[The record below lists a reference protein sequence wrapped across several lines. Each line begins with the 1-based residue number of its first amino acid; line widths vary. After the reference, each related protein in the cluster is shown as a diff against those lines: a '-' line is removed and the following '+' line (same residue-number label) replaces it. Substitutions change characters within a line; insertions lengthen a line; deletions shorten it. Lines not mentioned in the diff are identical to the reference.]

1 MSDSS
6 MTDAPATGTRTAD
19 AWHELLHGRRWSSP
33 DTVWVEDGTEYSGAD
48 VGRLAAAVEASVR
61 AHGPARVV
69 VIRSR
74 CKLGCFAGQ
83 LGAWRA
89 GSVAVADD
97 HRLTEREFD
106 RIRPDLVLTMS
117 EGPHPSVEAAARPP
131 RRPRPEPL
139 PDEVVA
145 VNYTSGSTGSRKAVA
160 VGRDN
165 LLALFACRDLDVPAP
180 GALTA
185 GSFATPTYDGWWFDT
200 WRTVATGGRVVCL
213 PHVND
218 DVFAWPGL
226 VRTYGISRL
235 LLPAAVLATVVEVL
249 PEAVADIPWLFSGGE
264 QFRVST
270 YRQARQ
276 AGLRHAF
283 VNLYGPTEATF
294 ATHHYRLPEDL
305 TAPTVPIGRP
315 LAGCRQVLRPADDGP
330 PGTRELVVTGPFVCL
345 GYLDDGVLTHRFH
358 DEEGRPSYRTGD
370 LVRTDGDGDLVFAGR
385 LDGEVKVN
393 GMRVDTAALEQRVT
407 ALPRVRDCRVVQG
420 ERHTVAFV
428 RTDPATL
435 GDPATRTRIETV
447 VQDFSTAIGISLVDR
462 YPVRAGGKVDVPTL
476 MDHYRTTDKAEET

>member
-1 MSDSS
+1 
-6 MTDAPATGTRTAD
+6 MTDT
-19 AWHELLHGRRWSSP
+19 WHELLHGRQWSSAS
-33 DTVWVEDGTEYSGAD
+33 TVWVEDGTEYSWAQ
-48 VGRLAAAVEASVR
+48 VGRIAAAVEASVR

-74 CKLGCFAGQ
+74 HKLGCFAGQ

-97 HRLTEREFD
+97 HTLTDREFD
-106 RIRPDLVLTMS
+106 RVRPDLTLTVS
-117 EGPHPSVEAAARPP
+117 VGAHPSVEPAGRPA
-131 RRPRPEPL
+131 RRPRPQPL
-139 PDEVVA
+139 PDDVVA
-145 VNYTSGSTGSRKAVA
+145 VNHTSGSTGSRKAVA
-160 VGRDN
+160 VSRGN
-165 LLALFACRDLDVPAP
+165 LLALFACRDLDVPVP
-180 GALTA
+180 GGLTA

-200 WRTVATGGRVVCL
+200 WRTVAAGGRVVCL

-226 VRTYGISRL
+226 ARTYGIGRL

-276 AGLRHAF
+276 AGLRPTF

-294 ATHHYRLPEDL
+294 ATHHHRLPEDL
-305 TAPTVPIGRP
+305 TAPAVPIGRP
-315 LAGCRQVLRPADDGP
+315 LDGCRQVLRRPDDGP
-330 PGTRELVVTGPFVCL
+330 PDARELVVNGPFVCL
-345 GYLDDGVLTHRFH
+345 GYLDDGVLTHRFR
-358 DEEGRPSYRTGD
+358 DEEGQPSYRTGD
-370 LVRTDGDGDLVFAGR
+370 LVRADGDGNLVFAGR
-385 LDGEVKVN
+385 LDGQVKVN

-407 ALPRVRDCRVVQG
+407 ALPRVRDCRVVQH

-435 GDPATRTRIETV
+435 GDPATRSRIETV
-447 VQDFSTAIGISLVDR
+447 VQDFSSAIGISLVDR

>member
-1 MSDSS
+1 
-6 MTDAPATGTRTAD
+6 MTDT
-19 AWHELLHGRRWSSP
+19 WHELLHGPRWVSP
-33 DTVWVEDGTEYSGAD
+33 ATVWVEDGTEYSWAD
-48 VGRLAAAVEASVR
+48 VGRLASAVESAVR

-69 VIRSR
+69 VVRSR
-74 CKLGCFAGQ
+74 HKLGCFAGQ

-97 HRLTEREFD
+97 HTLTEPEFA
-106 RIRPDLVLTMS
+106 RVRPDLTLAVTP
-117 EGPHPSVEAAARPP
+117 GPHPSVEPTGGPAHRP
-131 RRPRPEPL
+131 RREPL
-139 PDEVVA
+139 PDEAVA
-145 VNYTSGSTGSRKAVA
+145 VNYTSGSTGGRKAVA
-160 VGRDN
+160 VSRGN
-165 LLALFACRDLDVPAP
+165 LLALFACRDLDTP
-180 GALTA
+180 GPGPLTA

-200 WRTVATGGRVVCL
+200 WRTVAAGGRVVCL

-218 DVFAWPGL
+218 DVFAWPDL
-226 VRTYGISRL
+226 ARTYGIGRL

-276 AGLRHAF
+276 AGLRSTF

-294 ATHHYRLPEDL
+294 ATHHHRLPEDL
-305 TAPTVPIGRP
+305 TAPAVPIGRP
-315 LAGCRQVLRPADDGP
+315 LEGCRQFLRRADDGRP
-330 PGTRELVVTGPFVCL
+330 DGRELVVTGSFVCL
-345 GYLDDGVLTHRFH
+345 GYLDDGVLAHRFL
-358 DEEGRPSYRTGD
+358 DEAGRPSYRTGD
-370 LVRTDGDGDLVFAGR
+370 LVRADGEGDLVFTGR

-393 GMRVDTAALEQRVT
+393 GMRVDTAVLEQRVT
-407 ALPRVRDCRVVQG
+407 ALPRVRDCRVVQH

-428 RTDPATL
+428 RTDPATVE
-435 GDPATRTRIETV
+435 DPATRARVETV
-447 VQDFSTAIGISLVDR
+447 VQGFSSAIGISLVDR

>member
-1 MSDSS
+1 
-6 MTDAPATGTRTAD
+6 MTDT
-19 AWHELLHGRRWSSP
+19 WHELLHGRQWSSQ
-33 DTVWVEDGTEYSGAD
+33 DTVWVEDGTEYSWAD
-48 VGRLAAAVEASVR
+48 VSRLAVAVEACLR

-69 VIRSR
+69 VVRAR
-74 CKLGCFAGQ
+74 RKLGCFAGQ

-89 GSVAVADD
+89 GTVAVADD
-97 HRLTEREFD
+97 HTLSEREFD
-106 RIRPDLVLTMS
+106 RIRPDLTLTVS
-117 EGPHPSVEAAARPP
+117 AVPHPSVEPAGQPARRLPP
-131 RRPRPEPL
+131 DRIPE
-139 PDEVVA
+139 DVVA
-145 VNYTSGSTGSRKAVA
+145 VNFTSGSTGSRKAVA
-160 VGRDN
+160 VTRDN
-165 LLALFACRDLDVPAP
+165 LLALFACPDLDVPVP
-180 GALTA
+180 GPLTA

-200 WRTVATGGRVVCL
+200 WRTVAAGGRVVCL

-226 VRTYGISRL
+226 ARTYGIGRL

-264 QFRVST
+264 QFQVAT
-270 YRQARQ
+270 YRQARR
-276 AGLRHAF
+276 AGLAHHF

-294 ATHHYRLPEDL
+294 ATHHYRLPTDL
-305 TAPTVPIGRP
+305 AAPAVPIGRP
-315 LAGCRQVLRPADDGP
+315 LAGCRQLLRTPEGGP
-330 PGTRELVVTGPFVCL
+330 PHARELVVTGPFVCL
-345 GYLDDGVLTHRFH
+345 GYLYGGVLTHRFR
-358 DEEGRPSYRTGD
+358 DAAAEPSYRTGD

-407 ALPRVRDCRVVQG
+407 ALPRVQDCRVVQH

-435 GDPATRTRIETV
+435 RDTATRSRIETV
-447 VQDFSTAIGISLVDR
+447 VQDFSPAIGVRLVDR
-462 YPVRAGGKVDVPTL
+462 YPVKAGGKVDVPTL